1 MRRLL
6 RQALGAA
13 LLHALVLQAQ
23 AQAQTFPVALHVKF
37 EVME

>member
-1 MRRLL
+1 L
-6 RQALGAA
+6 QALGAA

-23 AQAQTFPVALHVKF
+23 AQDQTFPVALHVKF